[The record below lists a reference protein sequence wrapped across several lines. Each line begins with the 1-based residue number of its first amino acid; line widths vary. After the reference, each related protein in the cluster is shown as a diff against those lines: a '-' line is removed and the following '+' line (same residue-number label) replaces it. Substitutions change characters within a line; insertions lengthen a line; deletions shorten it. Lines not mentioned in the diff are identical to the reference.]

1 MWQCVVQAR
10 WVLLLSAL
18 VLHAAVRTDMDHL
31 HCFLF
36 LSPLLSFI
44 LLLVLLH
51 HFLLTV
57 SWRRA
62 ENNQKHSVTAH
73 SAPDLTVFICTKST
87 TLCAKT
93 GLKLHW
99 DYLFL
104 NKLISV
110 IRRKSIWQSKQDLS
124 LQHSASNMV
133 LASPSFFHWFR
144 KIRNTLKYLQFS
156 LSNMTKP

>member
-1 MWQCVVQAR
+1 MWRCVVQAW

-36 LSPLLSFI
+36 LSPLLSLI

-62 ENNQKHSVTAH
+62 ENNQKQFSYCSFGSWSYSFHLYLA
-73 SAPDLTVFICTKST
+73 T
-87 TLCAKT
+87 TRCAKT
-93 GLKLHW
+93 GLKLRW

-124 LQHSASNMV
+124 LQHSASNMD
-133 LASPSFFHWFR
+133 LASHWFR
-144 KIRNTLKYLQFS
+144 RTLNTLKYLQFS